1 MEKNKDSF
9 FDMLMKNE
17 ELLVELDLLDKA
29 MESDSLSDEDD
40 ELLDIDTDNDIYLD
54 LDEMSEIDDDFDDE

>member
-40 ELLDIDTDNDIYLD
+40 ELLDLDEDNDIYLD
-54 LDEMSEIDDDFDDE
+54 LDELSEIDDDFDDE

>member
-17 ELLVELDLLDKA
+17 EILVELDLLDKA
-29 MESDSLSDEDD
+29 MESDALSDEDD
-40 ELLDIDTDNDIYLD
+40 ELLDLDTDNDIYLD
-54 LDEMSEIDDDFDDE
+54 LDEMSEIDDDFDDD

>member
-9 FDMLMKNE
+9 FDILIKNE

-40 ELLDIDTDNDIYLD
+40 ELLDLDSDNDIYLD
-54 LDEMSEIDDDFDDE
+54 IDEMSEIDDDFDDE

>member
-17 ELLVELDLLDKA
+17 EMLVELDLLDKA

-40 ELLDIDTDNDIYLD
+40 ELLDLDTDNDIYLD

>member
-9 FDMLMKNE
+9 FDMLIKNE

-40 ELLDIDTDNDIYLD
+40 ELLDLDTDNDIYLD

>member
-9 FDMLMKNE
+9 FDMLIKNE

-29 MESDSLSDEDD
+29 IDSQTFNDEDD
-40 ELLDIDTDNDIYLD
+40 ELLDLDTDNDIYLD

>member
-9 FDMLMKNE
+9 FDILIKNE

-40 ELLDIDTDNDIYLD
+40 ELLDLDTDNDIYLD